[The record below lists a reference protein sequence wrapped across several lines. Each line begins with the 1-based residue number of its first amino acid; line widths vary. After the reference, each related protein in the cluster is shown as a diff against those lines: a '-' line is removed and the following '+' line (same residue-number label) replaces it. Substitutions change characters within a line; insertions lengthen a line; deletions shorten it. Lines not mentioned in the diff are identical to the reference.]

1 MSFSSYFIEF
11 RKERNLTQKDLAK
24 ILKISNTSLRNIE
37 KGRTAIP
44 NYDIFYSLVK
54 YMGGDPIQIAYDIFF
69 KNSKEDYDHDFVEI
83 NKRYLANRWVY
94 CQVINIAPR
103 FIYKK
108 DQVLTL
114 DGTYWK
120 AGFPY
125 YKVAIRNIN
134 TKEYMK
140 AISSEEK
147 TERIIE
153 LIFRDS
159 SFIEYIDDLDHIR
172 EVRFVLDRENAD
184 DCLIFEEIKKIR
196 LKNLGREVEV
206 SFVLFDPI
214 KMRMVDDKYL
224 HYVTKKKSLIV
235 L

>member
-1 MSFSSYFIEF
+1 MSFSNYFIEL
-11 RKERNLTQKDLAK
+11 RKEKDLTQKDLAK

-37 KGRTAIP
+37 KGRTTIP

-54 YMGGDPIQIAYDIFF
+54 YVGGDPIQIAYDIFF
-69 KNSKEDYDHDFVEI
+69 KNSKEEYDHDFVEI

-94 CQVINIAPR
+94 CQVIEIAPR

-114 DGTYWK
+114 DGMYWK

-125 YKVAIRNIN
+125 YKAVIRNIN
-134 TKEYMK
+134 RNEYLE
-140 AISSEEK
+140 AINSEEK

-159 SFIEYIDDLDHIR
+159 SFIEYIDDLNHIR
-172 EVRFVLDRENAD
+172 EVRFILDRDNSD
-184 DCLIFEEIKKIR
+184 DCLIFEEIKKTKI
-196 LKNLGREVEV
+196 KNLGREVEI

-214 KMRMVDDKYL
+214 KMKIGDDNYL
-224 HYVTKKKSLIV
+224 HYVTNKKSIIAL
-235 L
+235 